1 MEVKYKPAFIKDFNK
16 IRKNKD
22 KKAIYRICFEDVLH
36 IDSISEIKNIKK
48 IKGYNHYYRVR
59 KGDFRIGFK
68 YEEEQL
74 IFMRV
79 LKRDNIYRYFP

>member
-48 IKGYNHYYRVR
+48 IGPSKKFVGEVR
-59 KGDFRIGFK
+59 
-68 YEEEQL
+68 
-74 IFMRV
+74 
-79 LKRDNIYRYFP
+79 PW